1 MACNDRPQ
9 TSRVSNMYSD
19 GCFDKRFIAEVVKL
33 NLLHKAGL
41 ARKII
46 AGELKDMLGDRY
58 YGSYIES
65 KKFI

>member
-1 MACNDRPQ
+1 
-9 TSRVSNMYSD
+9 MYSD